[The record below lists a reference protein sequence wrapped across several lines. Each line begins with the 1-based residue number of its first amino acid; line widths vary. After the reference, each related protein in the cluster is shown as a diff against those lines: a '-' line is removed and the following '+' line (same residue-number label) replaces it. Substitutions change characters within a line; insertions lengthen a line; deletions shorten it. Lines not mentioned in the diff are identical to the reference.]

1 MRKNPKALNLE
12 LLEFIEKPVTLGFKI
27 NPDVKLRLARDAKKS
42 GMSLSMYVN
51 NILTDKHS
59 FFKKELQE
67 LYKSN
72 QMLTEKIKIYEK
84 NKYMIERELYVTA
97 ATNFANRYGYKDVTP
112 HIIDVMVSIMMTKD
126 NVQQGG
132 SFVQAICSNDL
143 HAAISAA
150 DSQCLNYIRLM
161 SLTNQFCN
169 IQNKGL

>member
-1 MRKNPKALNLE
+1 MN
-12 LLEFIEKPVTLGFKI
+12 
-27 NPDVKLRLARDAKKS
+27 
-42 GMSLSMYVN
+42 
-51 NILTDKHS
+51 
-59 FFKKELQE
+59 
-67 LYKSN
+67 
-72 QMLTEKIKIYEK
+72 
-84 NKYMIERELYVTA
+84 RELYVTA

-132 SFVQAICSNDL
+132 SFVQAVISNNL

-161 SLTNQFCN
+161 SLTNHFCN